1 MTLYTQSSYSGSEI
15 VPDGPT
21 QPLQRWDLNLQVQ
34 KMKDP
39 GWREEPASWD
49 QGSSKSKNPEIFWNF
64 CHVSRY
70 SDVLWTHSDSEQRPA
85 MGHLGNCLLNNNDS
99 QFFSWLQS
107 ANPMT
112 LSAFPEKKHTLFWE
126 LKLTHVIDLH
136 IFLVFLANC
145 CKSWQVFLFSYPTLP
160 PTSTHIQNLNNV
172 INGISY
178 DAFNLLGY
186 HIIIVLF
193 RHMCT
198 AFRDP

>member
-1 MTLYTQSSYSGSEI
+1 
-15 VPDGPT
+15 
-21 QPLQRWDLNLQVQ
+21 
-34 KMKDP
+34 
-39 GWREEPASWD
+39 
-49 QGSSKSKNPEIFWNF
+49 
-64 CHVSRY
+64 
-70 SDVLWTHSDSEQRPA
+70 
-85 MGHLGNCLLNNNDS
+85 
-99 QFFSWLQS
+99 
-107 ANPMT
+107 MT

-126 LKLTHVIDLH
+126 LKLIHVIDLH

-160 PTSTHIQNLNNV
+160 PTNTHTQNLNNV

-193 RHMCT
+193 RHMYT